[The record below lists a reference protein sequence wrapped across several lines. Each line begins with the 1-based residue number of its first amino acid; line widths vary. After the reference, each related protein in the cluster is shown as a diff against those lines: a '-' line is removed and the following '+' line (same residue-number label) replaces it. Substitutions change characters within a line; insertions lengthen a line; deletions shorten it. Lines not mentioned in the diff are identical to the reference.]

1 MTCDDAIGWNESV
14 YADAIDDSPRWPDLD
29 PPATPGQSVVNG
41 SSDSGFRRGMT
52 SKFAGKYIER
62 PDMLTGLSGQPEQ
75 PRYP

>member
-1 MTCDDAIGWNESV
+1 MTQSV
-14 YADAIDDSPRWPDLD
+14 GMKAFTPMREGDSPRWPDLD

-41 SSDSGFRRGMT
+41 SSDSGFGRGTT